1 MKNVKMHKWK
11 KEEKKGM
18 KNMTGKENEKR
29 ERERERK
36 KGNEEEICKKKE
48 GKKFKKIRKN
58 KQKEK

>member
-48 GKKFKKIRKN
+48 GKKLKK
-58 KQKEK
+58 